1 MKKILSIIFLI
12 LVFGANLLFLST
24 TTHAETADPGVTTIE
39 GELQIKK
46 PILGINIPQLD
57 FSNAPQNVDEEGYLQ
72 LPWIGEYIAAIY
84 KFAMVVASII
94 AVIVIILSGARMIV
108 SAGGEEKNAA
118 IKRIGQAMVGLTI
131 CWGSYAILYNINPA
145 LVEFQA
151 LKVKYVEPVSIDSM
165 TYNKN
170 PEDSGISPI
179 TSNTADLDQ
188 LFKAYSAC
196 YGYDWRLLKAF
207 AAAESGL
214 RSNSNFD
221 KSTPYKGLFQEYVP
235 YCIAGLNIG
244 KFPSSLNL
252 KCTPTSLFDPELNT
266 AAAAA
271 TINYNLTS
279 KSGIQQ
285 KCPKASFL
293 ETLVLMY
300 VAHNN
305 GPAVMQYV
313 VGNGGCTLET
323 IKEQVISYYTKG
335 AGKKCKSDCVTTEH
349 GLRKYEFALN
359 IVNPYAKQYGVSEIF
374 TSGGKNDSICPAKT
388 GKRVLTA
395 PEIICGAKWSG
406 RKVLALGDSNTE
418 FASSYAY
425 SLTQRCANITFKKEG
440 HSGENADF
448 IYNTIKDRN
457 LRSEGFTDIIVWAGV
472 NNIIGARAGLEKIY
486 NKAKGDG
493 LRVIMITITPWKDY
507 GFWSRTPNA
516 AKITKDTDDWIR
528 SFTGKDGY
536 VVVDVYNNFEDPN
549 NPDALNPTYARDKVH
564 LNAKGQEILAG
575 YVSKQA
581 FSE

>member
-207 AAAESGL
+207 AAAE
-214 RSNSNFD
+214 
-221 KSTPYKGLFQEYVP
+221 
-235 YCIAGLNIG
+235 
-244 KFPSSLNL
+244 
-252 KCTPTSLFDPELNT
+252 
-266 AAAAA
+266 
-271 TINYNLTS
+271 
-279 KSGIQQ
+279 
-285 KCPKASFL
+285 
-293 ETLVLMY
+293 
-300 VAHNN
+300 
-305 GPAVMQYV
+305 
-313 VGNGGCTLET
+313 
-323 IKEQVISYYTKG
+323 
-335 AGKKCKSDCVTTEH
+335 
-349 GLRKYEFALN
+349 
-359 IVNPYAKQYGVSEIF
+359 
-374 TSGGKNDSICPAKT
+374 
-388 GKRVLTA
+388 
-395 PEIICGAKWSG
+395 
-406 RKVLALGDSNTE
+406 
-418 FASSYAY
+418 
-425 SLTQRCANITFKKEG
+425 
-440 HSGENADF
+440 
-448 IYNTIKDRN
+448 
-457 LRSEGFTDIIVWAGV
+457 
-472 NNIIGARAGLEKIY
+472 
-486 NKAKGDG
+486 
-493 LRVIMITITPWKDY
+493 
-507 GFWSRTPNA
+507 
-516 AKITKDTDDWIR
+516 
-528 SFTGKDGY
+528 
-536 VVVDVYNNFEDPN
+536 
-549 NPDALNPTYARDKVH
+549 
-564 LNAKGQEILAG
+564 
-575 YVSKQA
+575 
-581 FSE
+581 